1 MNTVQLRAG
10 QTSQPFQIGIGS
22 VVTITPSA
30 IAGGTGYIEY
40 SLSPAAD
47 ILNNVGVWLQW
58 PLGAVSVATSKTA
71 LYPTQVR
78 ATCTAGNMLASFG
91 DPTSSFALSTI
102 VWDANE
108 ASYQFD
114 ASGNFLGLSGPPG
127 GTSPTPAIL
136 WAARP
141 TPTSANAGRQ
151 IRFTDVGGNVG
162 TGGGNFFFSNGTRWK
177 PMNGS
182 IVLDSVD
189 TANSGIA
196 NTVEQQ
202 LNPNH
207 ILIPPAVIGNFD
219 RLRLWVSM
227 SKNAA
232 VDSTTIRLRFGP
244 LGTVVDP
251 ILATITTLATT
262 NQSIGFLLEFKRQSS
277 TTMQKQG
284 NASTDV
290 SYNGASAGA
299 YPAAV
304 TVSDMDANGMY
315 LSITSQLTAGTEI
328 VTLQDYTLELYATD
342 SQ

>member
-10 QTSQPFQIGIGS
+10 QTSQPFTVGIGS
-22 VVTITPSA
+22 VSTITPSS
-30 IAGGTGYIEY
+30 IGGGTGYIEY

-47 ILNNVGVWLQW
+47 ILNGLGIWLQW

-71 LYPTQVR
+71 LYVISVR
-78 ATCTAGNMLASFG
+78 GVCSAGNILATFG
-91 DPTSSFALSTI
+91 DPTNSFALSQI

-108 ASYQFD
+108 ASYIYD
-114 ASGNFLGLSGPPG
+114 ANGIFLGLSGPA
-127 GTSPTPAIL
+127 GTTSATPAML

-141 TPTSANAGRQ
+141 TPATANIGRE

-177 PMNGS
+177 PVNNS

-189 TANSGIA
+189 TPNAGLA
-196 NTVEQQ
+196 NTAEQN
-202 LNPNH
+202 LNPQH
-207 ILIPPAVIGNFD
+207 IVIPSGVIGDFD
-219 RLRLWVSM
+219 RLRLWVTM
-227 SKNAA
+227 SKSAA
-232 VDSTTIRLRFGP
+232 VDSTTINIRFGP
-244 LGTVVDP
+244 LGTIADP
-251 ILATITTLATT
+251 SLATITTLATT
-262 NQSIGFLLEFKRQSS
+262 NQSLGVLLEFKRRSS

-290 SYNGASAGA
+290 SYSGASAGA
-299 YPAAV
+299 YPAFV
-304 TVSDMDANGMY
+304 TTANMDTSPMY

>member
-1 MNTVQLRAG
+1 MNTLQLRSG
-10 QTSQPFQIGIGS
+10 QTSQPFSAGIGS
-22 VVTITPSA
+22 IVSIIPNMIS
-30 IAGGTGYIEY
+30 GGTGYIEY

-47 ILNNVGVWLQW
+47 ILNGLGVWLQW
-58 PLGAVSVATSKTA
+58 PLGAVTATTSKTS
-71 LYPTQVR
+71 LYPIQVR
-78 ATCTAGNMLASFG
+78 ATCTAGNILVTVG
-91 DPTSSFALSTI
+91 DPTSSFALNSI
-102 VWDANE
+102 IWDANE
-108 ASYQFD
+108 VSYTYD
-114 ASGNFLGLSGPPG
+114 STGNFLGISGPPG
-127 GTSPTPAIL
+127 LTSPTPAML
-136 WAARP
+136 WANRP
-141 TPTSANAGRQ
+141 SATTANTGRQ
-151 IRFTDVGGNVG
+151 ARFIDVGGNVG
-162 TGGGNFFFSNGTRWK
+162 TGGGNFYFSNGTRWK

-189 TANSGIA
+189 TPNSGIA
-196 NTVEQQ
+196 NTTEQN

-207 ILIPPAVIGNFD
+207 IIIPPAVIGNFD

-232 VDSTTIRLRFGP
+232 SDSATIRLRFGP
-244 LGTVVDP
+244 LGTIADP
-251 ILATITTLATT
+251 VLATVTTLATT
-262 NQSIGFLLEFKRQSS
+262 NQSIGFLLEFKRQTS

-315 LSITSQLTAGTEI
+315 LSITSQLSAGTEI